1 MSEQGRRT
9 HLHEFHSKSG
19 KIASFAGFNMPIW
32 YKGITTEHL
41 AVRNAV
47 GLFDVTHMGRVLIKG
62 LEAEAFLNF
71 VTTNDVSKLQPLD
84 AHYST
89 MCNENGGI
97 KDDFVLSRQEND
109 RFFMVYNAANRTKDV
124 RWLLKQARARF
135 KVQVEDVSENVA
147 MFAVQGPK
155 AQDTLQKITSEDIS
169 SVTRFKCS
177 WTELAGHQ
185 AFISRTGYTGEDGF
199 EVFIWNTP
207 TSNPKRAID
216 TWEAI
221 VKAGEEYRIEPCG
234 LGSRDTLR
242 LEAGMCLYG
251 NDIDENTTPLEARIS
266 FVVKL
271 HKADFIGKQALLNQ
285 KTRGIERKRVG
296 LRLLEAGIPR
306 LKHEVFKNSEKTG
319 YVTSGTF
326 SPLFKQGIAMA
337 YIKTEHAIL
346 GETVNI
352 KIRDRKVEAK
362 IVKFPFY
369 DTQSYGH
376 TRKN

>member
-9 HLHEFHSKSG
+9 HLYEFHSKSG
-19 KIASFAGFNMPIW
+19 KIDSFAGFNMPIW

-41 AVRNAV
+41 AVRNTV

-62 LEAEAFLNF
+62 SEAEAFLNF

-84 AHYST
+84 AHYSI

-109 RFFMVYNAANRTKDV
+109 RFFMVYNAANRTKNF
-124 RWLLKQARARF
+124 RWLSKQAIRF
-135 KVQVEDVSENVA
+135 KVKIEDVSENVA

-155 AQDTLQKITSEDIS
+155 AQDTLQKITSEDVS

-199 EVFIWNTP
+199 EVFIWGTP
-207 TSNPKRAID
+207 PSNPKRAID
-216 TWEAI
+216 SWKAI
-221 VKAGEEYRIEPCG
+221 IKSGEEYKIEPCG

-251 NDIDENTTPLEARIS
+251 SDIDENTTPLEARIS

-271 HKADFIGKQALLNQ
+271 HKGDFIGKQALLNK
-285 KTRGIERKRVG
+285 KTRGIEKKRVG
-296 LRLLEAGIPR
+296 LRVPPKAGIPR
-306 LKHEVFKNSEKTG
+306 PRHEVFKDSEKIG
-319 YVTSGTF
+319 YVTSGTL
-326 SPLFKQGIAMA
+326 SPLLKQGIAMA
-337 YIKTEHAIL
+337 YVKTEHAIL
-346 GETVNI
+346 GEIVNI

-369 DTQSYGH
+369 DPQSYGH

>member
-1 MSEQGRRT
+1 MSEYGRRT
-9 HLHEFHSKSG
+9 HLYDFHSKRG
-19 KIASFAGFNMPIW
+19 KIVSFAGFNMPIW

-41 AVRNAV
+41 AVRNNV
-47 GLFDVTHMGRVLIKG
+47 GLFDVTHMGRVVIKG
-62 LEAEAFLNF
+62 SEAEAFLNF
-71 VTTNDVSKLQPLD
+71 VTTNDVTKLQPLD

-109 RFFMVYNAANRTKDV
+109 RFFMVYNAANRTKNF
-124 RWLLKQARARF
+124 RWLTTQAPRF
-135 KVQVEDVSENVA
+135 KVTVEDMSENIA

-155 AQDTLQKITSEDIS
+155 AQDALQRITSKDVSSIS
-169 SVTRFKCS
+169 RFKCS

-199 EVFIWNTP
+199 EVFIWDTP
-207 TSNPKRAID
+207 LSNPKRAID
-216 TWEAI
+216 AWNAI
-221 VKAGEEYRIEPCG
+221 ITAGEEYNIEPCG

-271 HKADFIGKQALLNQ
+271 QKGDFIGRQALLNQ
-285 KTRGIERKRVG
+285 KARGVEKKRVG
-296 LRLLEAGIPR
+296 LRVLEAGIPR
-306 LKHEVFKNSEKTG
+306 LGHEVFKDNEKIG
-319 YVTSGTF
+319 YVTSGTY
-326 SPLFKQGIAMA
+326 SPLLKQGIAMA
-337 YIKTEHAIL
+337 YVKTEQAKLQKIMK
-346 GETVNI
+346 I
-352 KIRDRKVEAK
+352 KIRDKKVEAET
-362 IVKFPFY
+362 VKFPLY

-376 TRKN
+376 TRRS